1 MLYNNIFFF
10 IESFLLNLYI
20 HFGFVLMLKVDLLI
34 HHILFLKQNRIYLL
48 ILYSLKKSTM
58 DYNFLKDLL
67 NGKLQIL
74 IQGIFESEC
83 HNIQYNGR
91 VQKDVDLSTF
101 ASDPS
106 TNLQMWI
113 KTKNM
118 LFLGLFGS
126 FGTKIFIFLWILS
139 PS

>member
-91 VQKDVDLSTF
+91 VKKCGFIHICFWPIHQPANVDKNKKHVVFGGLFCVDKSTF
-101 ASDPS
+101 F
-106 TNLQMWI
+106 
-113 KTKNM
+113 KF
-118 LFLGLFGS
+118 FLTL
-126 FGTKIFIFLWILS
+126 
-139 PS
+139 P